1 MTRPTGK
8 ERQKKFQK
16 KIENRP
22 LTIPGSELW
31 KAITNMESN
40 MQALDDT
47 RTISDVA
54 RGRDYPNHF
63 QADMSAT
70 AASPAL
76 GPLKLPVAAAGEGI
90 KTLSGNPSLK
100 REALFNEKTDLK
112 KYLEIMIGKSTN
124 AREEV
129 KYKNIL
135 AAVIAEDQADIVKED
150 IGGDENAIQPRTWQ
164 QPFYG
169 DERDE
174 LDPEVAAA
182 QTKPSEGDLGMFNQ
196 PDQPDQQPLTM
207 KTWENPIYGD
217 ERDNKGYD
225 RTDPTQR
232 RDRRLADK
240 LVEGRPL
247 EKFKRDRE
255 KGRGTDVDD
264 LFTKNREK

>member
-1 MTRPTGK
+1 
-8 ERQKKFQK
+8 
-16 KIENRP
+16 
-22 LTIPGSELW
+22 
-31 KAITNMESN
+31 MESN

-90 KTLSGNPSLK
+90 KTLSGNPSLT

-164 QPFYG
+164 
-169 DERDE
+169 E
-174 LDPEVAAA
+174 PEGQVSD
-182 QTKPSEGDLGMFNQ
+182 QPSEGDFREMFDIPETEGGQVQQTIQDGKPLAEDEYQEWDTGMDVNKGVIGKIGDKNWTKDSDENIGSTPWVRKSLMDSPKLANQATWRLLEEEGYDLRGLGLSDKQDLAREYRLDRLNKTDKGMFF
-196 PDQPDQQPLTM
+196 
-207 KTWENPIYGD
+207 
-217 ERDNKGYD
+217 R
-225 RTDPTQR
+225 
-232 RDRRLADK
+232 
-240 LVEGRPL
+240 
-247 EKFKRDRE
+247 
-255 KGRGTDVDD
+255 
-264 LFTKNREK
+264 NRFMRKK